1 MKPVEEYSIQEL
13 KALGYDE
20 MARLEMAQK
29 NLQIINAR
37 IAELSKIAVKE
48 ENNIEE

>member
-37 IAELSKIAVKE
+37 IAELSKLPEVKE
-48 ENNIEE
+48 KK